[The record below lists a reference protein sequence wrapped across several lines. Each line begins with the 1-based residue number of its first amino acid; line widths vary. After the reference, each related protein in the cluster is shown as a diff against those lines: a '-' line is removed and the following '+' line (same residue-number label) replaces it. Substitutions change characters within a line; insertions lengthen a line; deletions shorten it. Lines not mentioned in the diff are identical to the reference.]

1 VSHLL
6 VEVRRRIDE
15 ADGIC
20 SLELVHPQGEP
31 LPAFTAGAH
40 IDVQVAPQLVRQY
53 SLCNDPAE
61 RHRWRIAVLR
71 EPASRGGSAGIH
83 DRVQPGVR
91 LQVSAPRNHFELVAA
106 RRSIL
111 VAGGIGITPILAMA
125 QALHATGQDFDMHYC
140 ARSASRMAFRREI
153 ESSGYAAR
161 VRLHPGDAPEAQ
173 RFDAAKALAGAE
185 PGTHLYVCGP
195 AGFMEHVLGTARSLG
210 WPDDRLHREHFA
222 GAAVASE
229 QDAPFEV
236 ELARSGRSCVIPAGR
251 SVLHVL
257 LEQGVDLP
265 YSCEAGVCGTCLTRV
280 LAGTPDHRDSYLTE
294 AERATNGQFLPC
306 CSRARSPRL
315 VLDL

>member
-1 VSHLL
+1 VSELL
-6 VEVRRRIDE
+6 VKVRRRVDE

-31 LPAFTAGAH
+31 LPPFTAGAH
-40 IDVQVAPQLVRQY
+40 IDVEVGPQLVRQY

-83 DRVQPGVR
+83 DRLHAGDTLR
-91 LQVSAPRNHFELVAA
+91 VSLPRNHFELVAA

-111 VAGGIGITPILAMA
+111 IAGGIGITPILAMA
-125 QALHATGQDFDMHYC
+125 QALHATGQDFHMHYC
-140 ARSASRMAFRREI
+140 ARKASRMAFRREI
-153 ESSGYAAR
+153 EASGYAER
-161 VRLHPGDAPEAQ
+161 VRFHPGDGPESQ
-173 RFDAAKALAGAE
+173 QFDAAQALAGAD

-195 AGFMEHVLGTARSLG
+195 GGFMEHVLGTARNLG
-210 WPDDRLHREHFA
+210 WPEDRLHREHFA
-222 GAAVASE
+222 GAVIASD

-236 ELARSGRSCVIPAGR
+236 QLARSGKTCAVPAGR

-257 LEQGVDLP
+257 LEQGVDVP

-280 LAGTPDHRDSYLTE
+280 QDGTPDHRDSYLTE
-294 AERATNGQFLPC
+294 AERARNDQFLPC
-306 CSRARSPRL
+306 CSRSRSPRL